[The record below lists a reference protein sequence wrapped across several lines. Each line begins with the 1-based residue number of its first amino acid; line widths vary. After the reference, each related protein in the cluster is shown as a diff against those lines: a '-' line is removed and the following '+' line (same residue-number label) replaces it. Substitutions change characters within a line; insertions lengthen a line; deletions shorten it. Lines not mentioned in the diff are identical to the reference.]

1 MSPIAV
7 NTQFLQVE
15 NLVKKLVDMSTDYDS
30 AHEIALDIDIILDSI
45 IADMCCKKGDAH
57 E

>member
-1 MSPIAV
+1 MSPIAI
-7 NTQFLQVE
+7 NTQFIQVE
-15 NLVKKLVDMSTDYDS
+15 NLVKRLVNMSTDYDS

-45 IADMCCKKGDAH
+45 IADMCCNEGDKH

>member
-1 MSPIAV
+1 MSPIAI
-7 NTQFLQVE
+7 NTQFIQVE
-15 NLVKKLVDMSTDYDS
+15 NLVKRLVDMSTDYDS

-45 IADMCCKKGDAH
+45 IADMCCKEGDKH

>member
-1 MSPIAV
+1 MSPIAL
-7 NTQFLQVE
+7 NSQFINVE

-30 AHEIALDIDIILDSI
+30 AYEIALDINIILDGI
-45 IADMCCKKGDAH
+45 IADMCCKEGNEH

>member
-1 MSPIAV
+1 MSPIAI
-7 NTQFLQVE
+7 NTQFIQVE
-15 NLVKKLVDMSTDYDS
+15 NLVKRLVDMSTDYDS

-45 IADMCCKKGDAH
+45 IADMCCNEGDKH